1 MSAPCILNTA
11 ISVYIGKS
19 GRPVNHYDKD
29 NYCLNRELYEAVSRD
44 IRKSNRYVAMIIW
57 QILANNSEGFIY
69 KFSEAYFMKYWDFG
83 HTVVGSG
90 RKKLIEL
97 GYLVPVEKKPYDYI
111 FYADA
116 NGLLWEREKETQ
128 KRISEKYQKRIQKNA
143 AHREEWFAK
152 VAERDRLKEEQKQLE
167 EQQNNGNQSDEN
179 NKKADAE

>member
-1 MSAPCILNTA
+1 MPATCILNTA

-19 GRPVNHYDKD
+19 GRPVNFYDKD
-29 NYCLNRELYEAVSRD
+29 NYSLNRELYEAVVRD
-44 IRKSNRYVAMIIW
+44 IKQSSRIFALAIW

-69 KFSEAYFMKYWDFG
+69 KFSQAYFMKYWDFDSAD
-83 HTVVGSG
+83 VARG
-90 RKKLIEL
+90 RKKLVEL

-116 NGLLWEREKETQ
+116 NGLLWERDKEAQ
-128 KRISEKYQKRIQKNA
+128 KRISEKYLRRVEKNA

-152 VAERDRLKEEQKQLE
+152 VAERDRLKEQ
-167 EQQNNGNQSDEN
+167 QQNNGSQSDK

>member
-1 MSAPCILNTA
+1 MSAPHILNTA
-11 ISVYIGKS
+11 TTVYIGKS
-19 GRPVNHYDKD
+19 GRPVNFYDKD
-29 NYCLNRELYEAVSRD
+29 NYLFNRELYEAVVRD
-44 IRKSNRYVAMIIW
+44 IRQSSRFFALIIW

-69 KFSEAYFMKYWDFG
+69 KFSEAYFMKYWDFDPAE
-83 HTVVGSG
+83 VGRG
-90 RKKLIEL
+90 RKKLVEL

-116 NGLLWEREKETQ
+116 NGLLWERDKSVQ
-128 KRISEKYQKRIQKNA
+128 KKISEKYQKRIQRNA

>member
-1 MSAPCILNTA
+1 MSTPCILNTA

-19 GRPVNHYDKD
+19 GRPVEYYDKD
-29 NYCLNRELYEAVSRD
+29 SYYINRELFEAVSRD
-44 IRKSNRYVAMIIW
+44 IRKNNRYIAMMIW
-57 QILANNSEGFIY
+57 QILANNAEGFVY
-69 KFSEAYFMKYWDFG
+69 HFSEAYFMKYWDFN
-83 HTVVGSG
+83 HSNVSSG

-128 KRISEKYQKRIQKNA
+128 KRISEKYQRHAEKNA
-143 AHREEWFAK
+143 VNRERWFAK
-152 VAERDRLKEEQKQLE
+152 VAEQKRL

-179 NKKADAE
+179 KKADEE

>member
-19 GRPVNHYDKD
+19 GRPVNFYDKD
-29 NYCLNRELYEAVSRD
+29 NYSLNRELYEAVVRD
-44 IRKSNRYVAMIIW
+44 IKQSSRIFALAIW

-69 KFSEAYFMKYWDFG
+69 KFSQAYFMKYWDFDSAD
-83 HTVVGSG
+83 VGRG
-90 RKKLIEL
+90 RKKLVEL

-116 NGLLWEREKETQ
+116 NGLLWERDKEAQ
-128 KRISEKYQKRIQKNA
+128 KRISEKYQKYVQKNA
-143 AHREEWFAK
+143 THREKWFAK
-152 VAERDRLKEEQKQLE
+152 VAERDRLKEEQ
-167 EQQNNGNQSDEN
+167 QQNNGNQSDK

>member
-11 ISVYIGKS
+11 ITVYIGKS
-19 GRPVNHYDKD
+19 GRPVNFYDKD
-29 NYCLNRELYEAVSRD
+29 NYLLNRELYEAVVRD
-44 IRKSNRYVAMIIW
+44 IKQSSRFFALTIW

-69 KFSEAYFMKYWDFG
+69 KFSEAYFMKYWDFD
-83 HTVVGSG
+83 HAEVGRG
-90 RKKLIEL
+90 RKKLVEL

-116 NGLLWEREKETQ
+116 NGLLWERDKEAQ
-128 KRISEKYQKRIQKNA
+128 KRISEKYLRRVQKNA

-152 VAERDRLKEEQKQLE
+152 VAERDRLKEEQ
-167 EQQNNGNQSDEN
+167 QQNNGNQSDK

>member
-44 IRKSNRYVAMIIW
+44 VRKNHRYIAMIIW
-57 QILANNSEGFIY
+57 QILANNAEGFIY
-69 KFSEAYFMKYWDFG
+69 HFSEAYFIKYWDFD
-83 HTVVGSG
+83 HATVSSG

-116 NGLLWEREKETQ
+116 NGLLWERDKETQ
-128 KRISEKYQKRIQKNA
+128 KRISEKYQKRVEKNA

-152 VAERDRLKEEQKQLE
+152 VAERDRLKEEQ
-167 EQQNNGNQSDEN
+167 QQNNGNQSDK

>member
-1 MSAPCILNTA
+1 MSAPCLLNTA

-19 GRPVNHYDKD
+19 GRPDGRYAKEDYSFD
-29 NYCLNRELYEAVSRD
+29 RELYEAVVCD
-44 IRKSNRYVAMIIW
+44 IRQSIRFYATVIW
-57 QILANNSEGFIY
+57 QVLANNAEGFIY
-69 KFSEAYFMKYWDFG
+69 RFSEAYFIKYWNMDNSA
-83 HTVVGSG
+83 VVSG

-116 NGLLWEREKETQ
+116 NGLLWERNKETQ
-128 KRISEKYQKRIQKNA
+128 KMISEKYLKRMERNA
-143 AHREEWFAK
+143 KGRERWLAK
-152 VAERDRLKEEQKQLE
+152 VAERDYLKE